1 MIGAICGRLVITSG
15 AMLMQRSAAT
25 GKAPAKR
32 LFINR
37 LCVKHLCKRF
47 LFPVGSLPGPLRA
60 IAVLLLLVPL
70 VASFS
75 AIPAAP
81 AEAAKYAAIVI
92 EESSGRVLFARN
104 ADKARYPA
112 SLTKIMTL

>member
-37 LCVKHLCKRF
+37 LCVTHLF
-47 LFPVGSLPGPLRA
+47 V
-60 IAVLLLLVPL
+60 
-70 VASFS
+70 
-75 AIPAAP
+75 
-81 AEAAKYAAIVI
+81 KY
-92 EESSGRVLFARN
+92 LC
-104 ADKARYPA
+104 
-112 SLTKIMTL
+112 